1 VSPSQPPHQPFQGTC
16 ASRGR
21 RTRWTAAL
29 LALLT
34 VVGYVVFVDWT
45 GSHGL
50 DCFVEANGTRLG
62 LQQPQAANAAT
73 IGAVASSR
81 DLPERALTIA
91 LATAMQESKL
101 HNIKGGDRDSLG
113 LFQQRPSQGWG
124 TAQQILDPVYS
135 ASEFFD
141 ELVKIPGYSRLP
153 LTAAAQRVQH
163 SGFPQAY
170 AKHEADASM
179 LAAAL
184 YGRVPSLSCRVPSGG
199 SAGDPAAV
207 RQRLAREFGA
217 QVLERQ
223 DTTDGT
229 PADVPGAAAPSTT
242 PTDTKGSTVTVP
254 GDAVADPTDEDAA
267 QHGWA
272 LAQWAVAHA
281 PELRIAEVAYR
292 GRVWRAKESGSG
304 WVKDTAQVG
313 HSYGDVRI
321 TVEH

>member
-1 VSPSQPPHQPFQGTC
+1 V
-16 ASRGR
+16 
-21 RTRWTAAL
+21 
-29 LALLT
+29 LLT
-34 VVGYVVFVDWT
+34 MVGYVVFVDWT

-73 IGAVASSR
+73 IGAVASAR

-124 TAQQILDPVYS
+124 TARQILDPVYS
-135 ASEFFD
+135 AGEFFD

-153 LTAAAQRVQH
+153 LTAAAQQVQH

-170 AKHEADASM
+170 AKHEADATL

-184 YGRVPSLSCRVPSGG
+184 YGREPSLSCRVPAGG
-199 SAGDPAAV
+199 KGDPAVV

-223 DTTDGT
+223 DS
-229 PADVPGAAAPSTT
+229 ADDTAADLREAAAPAAP
-242 PTDTKGSTVTVP
+242 PTDTQGATVTVP
-254 GDAVADPTDEDAA
+254 GDAVGEPTDEDPT

-292 GRVWRAKESGSG
+292 GQIWRARESGSG
-304 WVKDTAQVG
+304 WVKDSARAG